1 MTRKE
6 KVFFDKLGIVAAS
19 TGSAVGLGNI
29 WRFPYLL
36 GQSGG
41 GAFLVVYL
49 ICVIFLGLP
58 VMISEFSIGR
68 MAQANAVTSF
78 RSLAPNKKWWLIGV
92 VGVLSA
98 FLILGFYMVVSGW
111 TLEYIVQAITNS
123 FANHNVADLSQA
135 FTDFSTNTWRPMIWI
150 VLFTAINCAIVIAG
164 VKKGIEKTTKFLMP
178 LLFIIIITLGIR
190 SVTLPRGINGL
201 NFLFKFEFDKITS
214 KVILSAM
221 GQAFFSLSLGMGCM
235 ITYGSYMNKSN
246 NLSRT
251 ALEITLLDT
260 LVAILASV
268 AIFPAVFSLGIN
280 PTQGPQLVFITLPN
294 VFPKMPGGYIW
305 AILFFVLLALASLSS
320 TISLL
325 EVIVAYLNEEF
336 NVSRKTAA
344 IGSSVL
350 VFILAI
356 LSSFSMGIWKNV
368 HIFGLNF
375 FDLFD
380 SVTSK
385 ILLPVGGFFIALF
398 TGWVMDKKKLQLELS
413 NEGKYKVPF
422 LNIYLFLVRYI
433 VPIAILMIFFDQL
446 GLFGWLKL

>member
-6 KVFFDKLGIVAAS
+6 KVFFDKLGIVTAA

-92 VGVLSA
+92 MGVLSA
-98 FLILGFYMVVSGW
+98 FFILGFYMVVSGW

-123 FANHNVADLSQA
+123 FANQNVADLSQA
-135 FTDFSTNTWRPMIWI
+135 FTDFSTNTWRPLIWI

-268 AIFPAVFSLGIN
+268 AIFPAVFSFGID

-305 AILFFVLLALASLSS
+305 AILFFVLLALAALTSI
-320 TISLL
+320 ISLL

-336 NVSRKTAA
+336 NMSRKTAA

-350 VFILAI
+350 IFILAI

-368 HIFGLNF
+368 
-375 FDLFD
+375 
-380 SVTSK
+380 
-385 ILLPVGGFFIALF
+385 
-398 TGWVMDKKKLQLELS
+398 
-413 NEGKYKVPF
+413 
-422 LNIYLFLVRYI
+422 
-433 VPIAILMIFFDQL
+433 
-446 GLFGWLKL
+446 